1 MAQAIEKTVT
11 TIPARLSRFTDMPL
25 SAPIKRKVAAY
36 ARVSTDHEEQQS
48 SYEAQVSYYTDY
60 IQSRTDWEFAGI
72 FADEGISGC
81 SIKGRQGFQAMIEE
95 ALNGGINLIITKS
108 VSRFARN
115 TVDSLSTIRKL
126 KEHNVECYFEKE
138 NIWTFDSKCELMLS
152 ILSSISQEESRSI
165 SENVTWGHRKRM
177 ADGKVSVPF
186 GRFLGYDRG
195 EHGELIV
202 NEKEAETV
210 REIYRLFL
218 SGLTPHGIG
227 KELTSRGI
235 PTPGGKVKWTASTVK
250 SILTNE
256 KYKGDALLQKTFTPD
271 YLTKK
276 TKKNDGQIPQYYVE
290 NSHPAIVTPEMYDAV
305 QAEMERRQATK
316 TRYSGVDILASKII
330 CGECGSFYSPKV
342 WHSTDQYRRVIYQC
356 GHKYKGEHRCS
367 TPNLTAET
375 IKAAFVR
382 AFNEMIS
389 NKNEIISNLRKS
401 ISIISGTSELDAQ
414 MSVAKD
420 EMAFHADVIESLI
433 AENARI
439 AQDQTEY
446 NKKYQ
451 LAMERYEAA
460 RSQYEVLAARVAEE
474 HRKQRAVETFIK
486 NVRDLG
492 VITEFDED
500 LWGLL
505 VDRVVVNGKD
515 DIRVEFKK

>member
-48 SYEAQVSYYTDY
+48 SYEAQVSYYTEY

-195 EHGELIV
+195 EHGEMIV

-290 NSHPAIVTPEMYDAV
+290 NSHPAIVTPEMYEAV
-305 QAEMERRQATK
+305 QAEMERRGNCR
-316 TRYSGVDILASKII
+316 TRYSGVDILSMSLMI
-330 CGECGSFYSPKV
+330 CLRGCMRIMFREKSP
-342 WHSTDQYRRVIYQC
+342 
-356 GHKYKGEHRCS
+356 
-367 TPNLTAET
+367 
-375 IKAAFVR
+375 
-382 AFNEMIS
+382 
-389 NKNEIISNLRKS
+389 
-401 ISIISGTSELDAQ
+401 
-414 MSVAKD
+414 MSVSQLCRHDMKRSR
-420 EMAFHADVIESLI
+420 AD
-433 AENARI
+433 
-439 AQDQTEY
+439 
-446 NKKYQ
+446 
-451 LAMERYEAA
+451 
-460 RSQYEVLAARVAEE
+460 
-474 HRKQRAVETFIK
+474 
-486 NVRDLG
+486 
-492 VITEFDED
+492 
-500 LWGLL
+500 
-505 VDRVVVNGKD
+505 
-515 DIRVEFKK
+515 